1 MILLISLAEFS
12 NLSLRASSILNDQ
25 RRVYT
30 SLEHFSRSK
39 AWRNRLQTCATFFTW
54 FSVNCRHLL
63 DCSQKSS
70 SIKSELK
77 FPESSLSRIRMR
89 TCSIHFSASG
99 LDSLVD
105 ASCSESARVTI
116 TSVIVI
122 SASLE
127 SDLSDLSMWYLWPRV
142 RKELKKWEFMYWMT
156 IRSLRIVA
164 SDCSEK
170 VESMLWV
177 K

>member
-1 MILLISLAEFS
+1 MILFISLAEFS
-12 NLSLRASSILNDQ
+12 NLSLRASLILNDQ
-25 RRVYT
+25 RRMYT

-39 AWRNRLQTCATFFTW
+39 AWRNRLQTCATLFMW

-63 DCSQKSS
+63 DCFQKSS
-70 SIKSELK
+70 SIKSGLK
-77 FPESSLSRIRMR
+77 FPESSLSRVRMR
-89 TCSIHFSASG
+89 TCPTHLSASD

-105 ASCSESARVTI
+105 ASCSESVRMGI

-122 SASLE
+122 SAFLE
-127 SDLSDLSMWYLWPRV
+127 SDLSDLSMWYLWSRV

-170 VESMLWV
+170 VESMLWM